1 MAWLRLQPLTS
12 AFLHFGLITFVLFLN
27 GLRAEAGGSGDVP
40 STGQNNESCTGSS
53 DCKEGVILP
62 IWYPENP
69 SLGDK
74 VARVI
79 VYFVALIYMFLG
91 VSIIADRFM
100 ASIEVITSQERE
112 VTIKKPN
119 GETSTTTI
127 RVWNETV
134 SNLTLMALGSSAPE
148 ILLSL
153 IEVCGHGFIAGDL
166 GPSTIVGSAAF
177 NMFIIIGICIYV
189 IPDGETRKIK
199 HLRVF
204 FVTAAWSIFAY
215 IWLYMILAVFS
226 PGVVQVWEGLLTLF
240 FFPVCVLLAWVAD
253 KRLLFYKYMHKKYRT
268 DKHRGIIIE
277 TEGDHPKGIEMDGK
291 MMNSHFLDGHLVPLE
306 GKEVDES
313 RREMIRILKDLKQK
327 HPEKDL
333 DQLVEMAN
341 YYALSHQQK
350 SRAFY
355 RIQATRMMTGAGN
368 ILKKHAAEQAKK
380 ASSMSELHTDE
391 PEDFVS
397 KVFFDP
403 CSYQCLENCGAVLLT
418 VVRKGGDM
426 SKTLYVDYKT
436 EDGSANAGADY
447 EFTEGTVVL
456 KPGETH
462 KEFSVGII
470 DDDIFEE
477 DEHFFVR
484 LSNVRLE
491 EEQPEEGMP
500 PRVLNSLPLPRAVLV
515 SPCVATVTILDDD
528 HAGIFTFECD
538 TVHVSESI
546 GVMEVKVLRT
556 SGARGTVIV
565 PFRTVEGA
573 AKGGGEDFE
582 DAYGEMEFKNDE
594 TMKTVR
600 VKIVD
605 EEEYERQEN
614 FFIVLGEPKWMERG
628 LSALLLSPEVTD
640 RKLTVEEEEAKRI
653 AEMGKP
659 ILGEHPKLE
668 VIIEESYEFKT
679 TVDKLIR
686 KTNLALVVGTH
697 SWRDQ
702 FMEAITVSAAGDED
716 EDESGEE
723 RLPSCFDYV
732 MHFLTVFWKV
742 LFACVPPTEYCHG
755 WACFVV
761 SILIIGMLT
770 AVIGDLASHF
780 GCTIGLKDSVTA
792 VVFVAFGTSVP
803 GPRGT
808 GAIRGEGADMGSK
821 RNRCGKKLQ
830 RIKDTF
836 ASKAAAIQDVYADAS
851 IGNVTGSNA
860 VNVFLGIGLAWSVA
874 AIYWALQ
881 GQEFHVSAG
890 TLAFSVTLFT
900 IFAFVCISVLLY
912 RRRPHLGGELGGPRG
927 CKLATTWLFVSL
939 WLLYILFATLE
950 AYCYIQGF

>member
-1 MAWLRLQPLTS
+1 MAWLRLQPVSS
-12 AFLHFGLITFVLFLN
+12 AFLRFGLITFVLFLH
-27 GLRAEAGGSGDVP
+27 GLQVDAGTGADPASI
-40 STGQNNESCTGSS
+40 GQNSTCSGSS
-53 DCKEGVILP
+53 VCKEGVILP

-74 VARVI
+74 IARVI

-100 ASIEVITSQERE
+100 ASIEVITSQEKE
-112 VTIKKPN
+112 VTIRKPN
-119 GETSTTTI
+119 GETTTTTI

-177 NMFIIIGICIYV
+177 NMFIIIAICVYV
-189 IPDGETRKIK
+189 IPDGEVRKIK

-240 FFPVCVLLAWVAD
+240 FFPVCVLLAWIAD
-253 KRLLFYKYMHKKYRT
+253 RRLFFYKYMHKKYRT

-277 TEGDHPKGIEMDGK
+277 TEGEHPKGIEMDGK
-291 MMNSHFLDGHLVPLE
+291 MMNSHFLDGNLVPME

-313 RREMIRILKDLKQK
+313 RKEMIRILKDLKQK

-368 ILKKHAAEQAKK
+368 ILKKHAAEQAKRS
-380 ASSMSELHTDE
+380 ASLHEVRPEE
-391 PEDFVS
+391 PEDFIS
-397 KVFFDP
+397 KICFDP

-418 VVRKGGDM
+418 VVRKGGDI
-426 SKTLYVDYKT
+426 SKTIYVDYKT

-456 KPGETH
+456 KSGETQ
-462 KEFSVGII
+462 KEFSIGII

-484 LSNVRLE
+484 LSNLRVVE
-491 EEQPEEGMP
+491 TDEPPPE
-500 PRVLNSLPLPRAVLV
+500 LNNLPYPKAMLA
-515 SPCVATVTILDDD
+515 SPYVATVTILDDD

-538 TVHVSESI
+538 VIHVSESI

-565 PFRTVEGA
+565 PFRTVEGT

-582 DAYGEMEFKNDE
+582 DAYGELEFKNDE
-594 TMKTVR
+594 TVKTIHIKV
-600 VKIVD
+600 ID
-605 EEEYERQEN
+605 DEEYEKN
-614 FFIVLGEPKWMERG
+614 KTFFIELMGPRMVDMSLQK
-628 LSALLLSPEVTD
+628 ALLLTQEVAE
-640 RKLTVEEEEAKRI
+640 RKLTMEEEEAKRI

-668 VIIEESYEFKT
+668 VIIEESYEFKS
-679 TVDKLIR
+679 TVDKLIK

-702 FMEAITVSAAGDED
+702 FLEAITVSAAGDED

-742 LFACVPPTEYCHG
+742 LFACVPPTEYCNG
-755 WACFVV
+755 WACFIV

-792 VVFVAFGTSVP
+792 VIFVAFGTSVP
-803 GPRGT
+803 
-808 GAIRGEGADMGSK
+808 
-821 RNRCGKKLQ
+821 
-830 RIKDTF
+830 DTF
-836 ASKAAAIQDVYADAS
+836 ASKAAAVQDVYADAS

-874 AIYWALQ
+874 AIYWAYQ
-881 GQEFHVSAG
+881 GEEFHVSAG

-900 IFAFVCISVLLY
+900 IFAFVCVSVLLY
-912 RRRPHLGGELGGPRG
+912 RRRPHLGGELGGPKG
-927 CKLATTWLFVSL
+927 CRLATTLLFVSL

-950 AYCYIQGF
+950 AYCYIKGF